1 MLAAREEVSV
11 VLHADVGARLV
22 VLGSVA
28 MEEAG
33 PLADWA
39 SCDWLPVVRSAMLLV
54 FPATAAV
61 SCSDQAATWLG
72 ERVGTE
78 QLEAPA
84 LARNAGAAS

>member
-39 SCDWLPVVRSAMLLV
+39 SCDWLPVVRSALLLV
-54 FPATAAV
+54 FPATLR
-61 SCSDQAATWLG
+61 CPAATWLG

-84 LARNAGAAS
+84 LVRNTGAAS